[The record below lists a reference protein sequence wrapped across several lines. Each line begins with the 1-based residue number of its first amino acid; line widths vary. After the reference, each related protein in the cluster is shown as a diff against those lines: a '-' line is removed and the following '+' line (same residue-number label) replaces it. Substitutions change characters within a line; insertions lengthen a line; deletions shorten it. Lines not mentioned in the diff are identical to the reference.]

1 MTGKFKIALTILV
14 TASLLTGC
22 SRKYDPVETYNRGYA
37 EYVSGNSTRA
47 IGYYKWALELK
58 KEYPAPMIGLAR
70 CYHEMAMK
78 NFADGNPGAAL
89 QDLEEALYWANL
101 AIDAAP
107 GNAQATQV
115 RVEIMKLRG
124 DVEAAVRTAQWG
136 TRVQGPN
143 AKSLLL
149 MAKTYM
155 DVGAYDEAQVSIRQ
169 AIAVDP
175 YNVEVRKEAAGF
187 YEKLG
192 KPDLAR
198 EQYEEIYRL
207 DQANQNAQ
215 KKIGADQQP
224 QENVPAEAQPQE
236 EQQ

>member
-1 MTGKFKIALTILV
+1 MTGKLKIALTIL
-14 TASLLTGC
+14 TAVALLSGC

-37 EYVSGNSTRA
+37 EYVGGNCTRA

-70 CYHEMAMK
+70 CYLEMAIK
-78 NFADGNPGAAL
+78 NFADKNPGAAMH
-89 QDLEEALYWANL
+89 DLEEALYWSNL
-101 AIDAAP
+101 AVDADQ
-107 GNAQATQV
+107 GNPQVTQV
-115 RVEIMKLRG
+115 RVEILKLRG
-124 DVEAAVRTAQWG
+124 EIEAAVRTAQWG
-136 TRVQGPN
+136 TKVQGPN

-175 YNVEVRKEAAGF
+175 YNIDVRTQAAKF

-207 DQANQNAQ
+207 DQANPEA
-215 KKIGADQQP
+215 KKQIGTESEA
-224 QENVPAEAQPQE
+224 PAEAVPQ
-236 EQQ
+236 Q